1 MEKLLLI
8 GINTRSMIE
17 SGLKLNYTIYSTSYF
32 STSDVPLIKNQ
43 KIILDES
50 KNSDC
55 GVFEDQFNSEN
66 ILNVSKDYLDE
77 VDYIIPISGISPNDF
92 EKKHQKKILGNKDIC
107 KVEDKYKFYKE
118 IKNEF
123 LTPET
128 FYVND
133 VDEAIEIQKNNPKV
147 QYIVKPLKG
156 SGGYNTNLLNN
167 PSQLQLN
174 INEKL
179 IVQEYIEGINLS
191 SSVLASKNEAKNII
205 NSRLLTQHDFEKNS
219 QFKYVG
225 NILPLTEKSILA
237 PVKNTD
243 AINRE
248 MVDTSEKLIRKFEL
262 IGSNG
267 VDFILNKN
275 GLYVIEINP
284 RIQGTFECVQQALG
298 INMLEAH
305 IKACQNEI
313 IAIDKAKYYSY
324 KKIIYSPKTVKYE
337 KIDLNNLYDMPHLE
351 SITRKDEPLLTI
363 IDKDKDFDKLYEKV
377 ELASQIV
384 NKLAKKSQVS
394 VK

>member
-32 STSDVPLIKNQ
+32 STSDVPSIENQ

-50 KNSDC
+50 INPDC
-55 GVFEDQFNSEN
+55 GVFEDKFSSEN

-92 EKKHQKKILGNKDIC
+92 EKKHQKKILGNKDIS
-107 KVEDKYKFYKE
+107 KVEDKYRFYKE
-118 IKNEF
+118 IRNEF

-133 VDEAIEIQKNNPKV
+133 VDEAVEIQKNNPEV
-147 QYIVKPLKG
+147 QYIAKPLKG

-167 PSQLQLN
+167 QSQLQLN
-174 INEKL
+174 CDEKL

-191 SSVLASKNEAKNII
+191 SSVLASENEAENIV

-248 MVDTSEKLIRKFEL
+248 MADTSEKLIRNFEL

-313 IAIDKAKYYSY
+313 IAIDKAEYYSY
-324 KKIIYSPKTVKYE
+324 KKIIYSPKTVKYK
-337 KIDLNNLYDMPHLE
+337 KIDLNNLYDMPHLG
-351 SITRKDEPLLTI
+351 SITQKDEPLLTI

-377 ELASQIV
+377 ELSSQTV
-384 NKLAKKSQVS
+384 NKLANKSQ
-394 VK
+394 